1 MTGAST
7 KSNEQLSP
15 FTLATRVLIFFVFL
29 PHYDIL
35 LKSNYFLPRKNHT
48 IRNDTCRTTVWSRIF
63 GAVYPANARDLTVHW
78 CAEPLWAAKVVV
90 KKSCHVF
97 WAWFLK
103 KRCARPVMAVA
114 INQDGGRESGFTCM
128 DRWCKQRDPK
138 NDDGTP
144 AHHEQLHFS
153 SVWKLFFVQLL
164 IYFCP
169 QAIELNSKIN
179 F

>member
-1 MTGAST
+1 MKVNDRREHQIQWTAIAIHACNTCVDFFCFSST
-7 KSNEQLSP
+7 LWHIVKKQL
-15 FTLATRVLIFFVFL
+15 
-29 PHYDIL
+29 
-35 LKSNYFLPRKNHT
+35 YFLPRKNHT

-144 AHHEQLHFS
+144 AHHEQLHF
-153 SVWKLFFVQLL
+153 
-164 IYFCP
+164 
-169 QAIELNSKIN
+169 
-179 F
+179 